1 MEKDIRLP
9 KETKYLWQIR
19 IAFPSVALL
28 IIFAFLC
35 RLSPWLLIPLA
46 LTAVSAV
53 FLIFWYIP
61 LFIKNY
67 CITIK
72 NDAFVISTGVFLK
85 TTYIMPYPRMI
96 YVSSFSS
103 PIARKYGICAVVMRA
118 VRGFIF
124 VPEIKIKDVE
134 MISSKAE
141 GTSDG

>member
-9 KETKYLWQIR
+9 KETKYLWCIR
-19 IAFPSVALL
+19 IAFPSAALL
-28 IIFAFLC
+28 ILFAFLC
-35 RLSPWLLIPLA
+35 KLSLWLLIPLA

-53 FLIFWYIP
+53 FLIFWYVP

-67 CITIK
+67 NISIK
-72 NDAFVISTGVFLK
+72 NDAFVINTGVFLK

-103 PIARKYGICAVVMRA
+103 PIARRLGICAVVMRA
-118 VRGFIF
+118 ARGFIL

-134 MISSKAE
+134 MISKKAE